1 MPTGQGGVDIVNI
14 AQINGVTPAMGT
26 GALSTGTSR
35 VTLATDD
42 PGVVSLASIASTSAA
57 GADIGNDQVKT
68 KKLDTLVIFPAVTAA
83 TAVSSTVSPGD
94 IVLAS
99 YEVLSWPNFTVW
111 VKNAGGGAGGIKFRS
126 SAAVDVSSY
135 IWGTHQEN
143 GKYSTSYIKT
153 TTGVGTT
160 NTDSIYYQPFLNTG
174 ITGIGYG
181 YKYKKII
188 FELDAN
194 PLWSV
199 ASNASVASSYFFR
212 FITTS
217 PSQVI
222 VFYFDNASNF
232 YLQTR
237 TYDLTDKTHA
247 TNFLGLIGNHKY
259 KVVLDLT
266 DSTNCKIYK
275 DGVDMGGT
283 MTAFTNKYISIDATT
298 GFYVGAYSTSAQANA
313 GIRNFKMWLET

>member
-111 VKNAGGGAGGIKFRS
+111 VKNAGGGAGANLDFITVQASPDGGAGLWITVTAS
-126 SAAVDVSSY
+126 SGLALA
-135 IWGTHQEN
+135 IGG
-143 GKYSTSYIKT
+143 GKYFQFSGNS
-153 TTGVGTT
+153 
-160 NTDSIYYQPFLNTG
+160 
-174 ITGIGYG
+174 
-181 YKYKKII
+181 
-188 FELDAN
+188 
-194 PLWSV
+194 
-199 ASNASVASSYFFR
+199 FR
-212 FITTS
+212 FIRVCAGVT
-217 PSQVI
+217 
-222 VFYFDNASNF
+222 ASN
-232 YLQTR
+232 T
-237 TYDLTDKTHA
+237 T
-247 TNFLGLIGNHKY
+247 
-259 KVVLDLT
+259 
-266 DSTNCKIYK
+266 
-275 DGVDMGGT
+275 VDAWIT
-283 MTAFTNKYISIDATT
+283 LNKA
-298 GFYVGAYSTSAQANA
+298 
-313 GIRNFKMWLET
+313 